1 MTPQQPDG
9 QMLNNFRYQELEF
22 AKDGSVVH
30 PEEAAAVAGL
40 AGSVTD
46 LIVMSHGW
54 NNDMDEARGLY
65 RALTASM
72 SAVLPS
78 APIHLGGRSLGVLG
92 VLWPSKRFT
101 DAELIPGGAAGLVTD
116 PTLPDDLRGMSDA
129 FAADDAQAKLDRAAE
144 LADQLDDSLAA
155 RNEYADV
162 LRSLIR
168 PASAEPADAADELF
182 SLSGDDLLQRL
193 QNAMIAAMT
202 GLPPIGA
209 PAGLGG
215 VQALP
220 PVGVGL
226 GGIGGLGGPAARGGM
241 GGMGGIGG
249 IGGGGV
255 GGIGGGE
262 IGAAAG
268 LFDGVSAIWSKGRA
282 LLNYLT
288 YYTMKGRAGDIGAGS
303 LGPILSASVVGKTRL
318 HLVGHSFGARLVTAA
333 ANSLPAPGSVSSIS
347 LLQAA
352 FSHNSFAVNWI
363 PGQNGGFRHLI
374 DNNCITGSMI
384 ITHTRN
390 DKAVG
395 IAYAIA
401 SSIAGQNAED
411 VGDANSQYGG
421 LGSNGAQH
429 TPEADNGQPLQA
441 AGSAYTFSNRVVYNL
456 LADQFISGHGDVTNP
471 AAANAVLQAVAAA
484 PHEGLSPHA

>member
-1 MTPQQPDG
+1 MTPQQPDR

-30 PEEAAAVAGL
+30 PEQAAAVAGL
-40 AGSVTD
+40 AASVTD

-54 NNDMDEARGLY
+54 NNNIDEARDLY
-65 RALTASM
+65 RELTASM
-72 SAVLPS
+72 NTVLPS
-78 APIHLGGRSLGVLG
+78 APIALGGRSIGILG

-101 DAELIPGGAAGLVTD
+101 DAELIPGGAAGLVAD
-116 PTLPDDLRGMSDA
+116 PTLPDDLRAMGDA
-129 FAADDAQAKLDRAAE
+129 FAADDAEATLNRAAE
-144 LADQLDDSLAA
+144 LADQLDVSVDA
-155 RNEYADV
+155 RNEFADV

-182 SLSGDDLLQRL
+182 SLSGDDLLARL

-202 GLPPIGA
+202 GLPAVGGPGGI
-209 PAGLGG
+209 GG

-220 PVGVGL
+220 AEGLGQGGVGG
-226 GGIGGLGGPAARGGM
+226 GGIGG
-241 GGMGGIGG
+241 
-249 IGGGGV
+249 
-255 GGIGGGE
+255 
-262 IGAAAG
+262 AAG
-268 LFDGVSAIWSKGRA
+268 LFDGISAIWSKGRA

-288 YYTMKGRAGDIGAGS
+288 YYTMKDRAGDIGANS
-303 LGPILSASVVGKTRL
+303 LGPILAASVVGKTRL

-333 ANSLPAPGSVSSIS
+333 AYSLPAAGSVSSIS
-347 LLQAA
+347 LLQGA
-352 FSHNSFAVNWI
+352 FSHNSFAVDWV

-374 DNNCITGSMI
+374 DDKCITGPMI

-390 DKAVG
+390 DRAVG

-411 VGDANSQYGG
+411 VGDANSQFGG

-429 TPEADNGQPLQA
+429 TPEANNGQPLQA
-441 AGSAYTFSNRVVYNL
+441 AGAAYTFDNQVVYNL
-456 LADQFISGHGDVTNP
+456 LADQFISGHGDVTNV
-471 AAANAVLQAVAAA
+471 AVANAILQAVGSA
-484 PHEGLSPHA
+484 P